1 MKKTI
6 FSFAIAAVA
15 ALMVSCGGKT
25 ENAAGGET
33 TSEGEQA
40 EGEQATEQVVE
51 EEDANTLSTDA
62 FSMATPEDFE
72 INGKPEYLQKNHEI
86 SFRTKAGVT
95 PTYEIKINHDANI
108 TFDARQS
115 DITKLKAIDPIKVGD
130 VSFQG
135 GWQPDGKS
143 IVLYADLG
151 DKGTAR
157 VFLPKPSGMNAPDD
171 AAVIAKLTELLS
183 ALPNCFLPSNSN
195 KQNDSSFSSAWQQ

>member
-15 ALMVSCGGKT
+15 AATMVSCGNKT
-25 ENAAGGET
+25 DNAAGEAT
-33 TSEGEQA
+33 P

-72 INGKPEYLQKNHEI
+72 IDGKREYLAENHQI
-86 SFRTKAGVT
+86 AFRTKAGVV
-95 PTYEIKINHDANI
+95 PTYNFKINHDANI
-108 TFDARQS
+108 KFETRQS
-115 DITKLKAIDPIKVGD
+115 DIAKLKAIDPIKVGD
-130 VSFQG
+130 VTFQG

-143 IVLYADLG
+143 LVLYADLG

-157 VFLPKPSGMNAPDD
+157 VFLPKPSGMNVPDD

-183 ALPNCFLPSNSN
+183 ALQF
-195 KQNDSSFSSAWQQ
+195 K

>member
-6 FSFAIAAVA
+6 FSFTIAAVA
-15 ALMVSCGGKT
+15 AVAMVSCGNKTDNTGSGKAT
-25 ENAAGGET
+25 P
-33 TSEGEQA
+33 EGD
-40 EGEQATEQVVE
+40 QATEQKAE
-51 EEDANTLSTDA
+51 AEDANTLSTDA
-62 FSMATPEDFE
+62 FSMATPDDFE

-108 TFDARQS
+108 TFDTRQS
-115 DITKLKAIDPIKVGD
+115 DIAKLKAIDPIKVGD

-143 IVLYADLG
+143 LVLYADLG

-157 VFLPKPSGMNAPDD
+157 VFLPKPSGVNAPDD
-171 AAVIAKLTELLS
+171 AAVIAKLAELLS
-183 ALPNCFLPSNSN
+183 SLKF
-195 KQNDSSFSSAWQQ
+195 K

>member
-33 TSEGEQA
+33 TS

-115 DITKLKAIDPIKVGD
+115 DIAKLKAIDPIKVGD

-135 GWQPDGKS
+135 AQAQWYECSRRCCCHRKTHRTAFCPQIQISKTIHHFHQPGNS
-143 IVLYADLG
+143 NTI
-151 DKGTAR
+151 
-157 VFLPKPSGMNAPDD
+157 
-171 AAVIAKLTELLS
+171 LLS
-183 ALPNCFLPSNSN
+183 GYICQFN
-195 KQNDSSFSSAWQQ
+195 

>member
-15 ALMVSCGGKT
+15 AATMVSCGNKT
-25 ENAAGGET
+25 DNAAAGE
-33 TSEGEQA
+33 A
-40 EGEQATEQVVE
+40 AVEGEQATEQVAE

-95 PTYEIKINHDANI
+95 PTYEIKINHDSNI

-115 DITKLKAIDPIKVGD
+115 DIAKLTAIDPIKVGD

-143 IVLYADLG
+143 LVLYADLG

-157 VFLPKPSGMNAPDD
+157 VFLPKPSGLNAPDD
-171 AAVIAKLTELLS
+171 AAVIAKLAELLS
-183 ALPNCFLPSNSN
+183 TLKF
-195 KQNDSSFSSAWQQ
+195 K

>member
-25 ENAAGGET
+25 ENNAPEAT
-33 TSEGEQA
+33 A
-40 EGEQATEQVVE
+40 EGEQATEQTTE
-51 EEDANTLSTDA
+51 EVAEAEDSNTLSTDA
-62 FSMATPEDFE
+62 FSMATPEEFE
-72 INGKPEYLQKNHEI
+72 FDGKPDYLKQNHQI
-86 SFRTKAGVT
+86 SFRTKPGVV
-95 PTYEIKINHDANI
+95 PTYRIRINHDANI

-115 DITKLKAIDPIKVGD
+115 DIAKLKAIDPIKVGD

-157 VFLPKPSGMNAPDD
+157 VFFPKPSGAGEKYNPDD
-171 AAVIAKLTELLS
+171 ATVIAKLTELLS
-183 ALPNCFLPSNSN
+183 ALKFN
-195 KQNDSSFSSAWQQ
+195 

>member
-6 FSFAIAAVA
+6 FSFAMAAVA
-15 ALMVSCGGKT
+15 VVTMVSCGNKT
-25 ENAAGGET
+25 DNTAGEAT
-33 TSEGEQA
+33 PEGEQA
-40 EGEQATEQVVE
+40 AEQVVE
-51 EEDANTLSTDA
+51 EVDANTLSTDA

-95 PTYEIKINHDANI
+95 PTYVIKINHDANI

-115 DITKLKAIDPIKVGD
+115 DIAKLTAIDPIKVGD

-143 IVLYADLG
+143 LVLYADLG

-183 ALPNCFLPSNSN
+183 ALKF
-195 KQNDSSFSSAWQQ
+195 K

>member
-1 MKKTI
+1 MIIISIYNYFINYFILHFMKKTI

-15 ALMVSCGGKT
+15 VVTMVSCGNKT
-25 ENAAGGET
+25 DNTAGEAT
-33 TSEGEQA
+33 PEGEQA
-40 EGEQATEQVVE
+40 AEQVVE
-51 EEDANTLSTDA
+51 EVDANTLSTDA

-95 PTYEIKINHDANI
+95 PTYVIKINHDANI

-115 DITKLKAIDPIKVGD
+115 DIAKLTAIDPIKVGD

-143 IVLYADLG
+143 LVLYADLG

-183 ALPNCFLPSNSN
+183 ALKF
-195 KQNDSSFSSAWQQ
+195 K

>member
-40 EGEQATEQVVE
+40 TEQVVE
-51 EEDANTLSTDA
+51 EGDANTLSTDA

-115 DITKLKAIDPIKVGD
+115 DIAKLKAIDPIKVGD

-183 ALPNCFLPSNSN
+183 ALKF
-195 KQNDSSFSSAWQQ
+195 K

>member
-1 MKKTI
+1 MKKTF
-6 FSFAIAAVA
+6 FSFALAAVA

-25 ENAAGGET
+25 ENAAAGGEAA
-33 TSEGEQA
+33 A
-40 EGEQATEQVVE
+40 EGEQATEQKAEVE
-51 EEDANTLSTDA
+51 DENTLSTDA
-62 FSMATPEDFE
+62 FSMSTPTDFQ

-86 SFRTKAGVT
+86 SFITKPGVV
-95 PTYEIKINHDANI
+95 PTYQIKINHDSNI
-108 TFDARQS
+108 KFDARQS
-115 DITKLKAIDPIKVGD
+115 DIAKLKVIDPIKVGD

-157 VFLPKPSGMNAPDD
+157 VFMPKPSGTGAPDD

-183 ALPNCFLPSNSN
+183 SLKF
-195 KQNDSSFSSAWQQ
+195 K